1 MDEWLS
7 GLKSEQFNKRVA
19 PALFDLLAL
28 KTGDKLEV
36 KHGKLLIKQF
46 DDDFVI
52 DEVSDGFKSIIALAS
67 DIMQALSADKSSYHS
82 TQGIVLIDELGNHLH
97 PRWRMQIVDS
107 LRRAFPN
114 LQFIVTTHEP
124 LCLRGLA
131 HGEVNVLVRD
141 QQQEIR
147 VLDSK
152 VLPYHNALRV
162 DQLLTSD
169 LFGLL
174 DTIDPKIEKT
184 YKEYY
189 ALLSKNDRTI
199 AEEDKVNE
207 LKIQLVSL
215 PRYMSQF

>member
-1 MDEWLS
+1 
-7 GLKSEQFNKRVA
+7 
-19 PALFDLLAL
+19 
-28 KTGDKLEV
+28 
-36 KHGKLLIKQF
+36 
-46 DDDFVI
+46 
-52 DEVSDGFKSIIALAS
+52 
-67 DIMQALSADKSSYHS
+67 
-82 TQGIVLIDELGNHLH
+82 
-97 PRWRMQIVDS
+97 MQIVDS

-147 VLDSK
+147 VLDSN
-152 VLPYHNALRV
+152 VLPDHNALRV

-184 YKEYY
+184 YEEYY

-207 LKIQLVSL
+207 LKIQLADKDILGTTPQDQVL
-215 PRYMSQF
+215 YQAIDETFAKGIREDGFKTKEVLKKDAVEKVKTMITQFDWL